1 MGCLRA
7 ALAAAAL
14 ALVLAALPAAA
25 GAQAPDPANFTTKI
39 DNPYWPMRPGTRWVY
54 REREDGRSQ
63 RNTVTVTRRTRTLQG
78 VTTRVIHD
86 IVTQGGRTVE
96 DTLDYYAQDREG
108 TIWYFGERT
117 VEYSKGG
124 KRSTEGSWE
133 AGRHGASAG
142 IALPADPQVGMTY
155 RQEYRKGVAEDMGKV
170 LSLDEQ
176 VEVPFGHWRRTLM
189 TKDFTPLEPRQLE
202 HKFYARGVGPVLTLA
217 VSGSNGR
224 EELIRF
230 RR

>member
-1 MGCLRA
+1 MSL
-7 ALAAAAL
+7 LPIAAAAL
-14 ALVLAALPAAA
+14 AFAAPN
-25 GAQAPDPANFTTKI
+25 PSDFTTRI

-54 REREDGRSQ
+54 REREDGKSQ
-63 RNTVTVTRRTRTLQG
+63 RNTVTVTHRTRTVQG
-78 VTTRVIHD
+78 VTTRVVHD
-86 IVTQGGRTVE
+86 IVVQGRRTVE

-133 AGRHGASAG
+133 AGRHGAGAG

-176 VEVPFGHWRRTLM
+176 VEVPFGLWRRTLM

>member
-1 MGCLRA
+1 MLRT

-14 ALVLAALPAAA
+14 ALLAPATA
-25 GAQAPDPANFTTKI
+25 GASAQAPDPANFTTRI
-39 DNPYWPMRPGTRWVY
+39 DNPYWPMSPGTRWVY
-54 REREDGRSQ
+54 RETEDGASQ
-63 RNTVTVTRRTRTLQG
+63 RNIVTVTHRTRTLQG
-78 VTTRVIHD
+78 VKTRVVHD
-86 IVTQGGRTVE
+86 IVRQGARTVE
-96 DTLDYYAQDREG
+96 DTLDYYAQDRAG

-117 VEYSKGG
+117 AEYSSGG
-124 KRSTEGSWE
+124 RRSTKGSWL
-133 AGRHGASAG
+133 AGVHGGEAG
-142 IALPADPQVGMTY
+142 IALPADPQVGMSY

-224 EELIRF
+224 EELLRF
-230 RR
+230 SR